1 MDADGDENVDLLG
14 LLPDLR
20 LHGLLARTSCG
31 CGFPG
36 YLLRR
41 CYLGLVRTLLRGRAC
56 PIRSLTLASGSV
68 TIPLFLLWGVAQVGL
83 GLFIGAIFKG
93 ERTATLVSYLM
104 MFLSIVLAYP
114 MNIWRAYSL

>member
-1 MDADGDENVDLLG
+1 M
-14 LLPDLR
+14 
-20 LHGLLARTSCG
+20 
-31 CGFPG
+31 
-36 YLLRR
+36 R
-41 CYLGLVRTLLRGRAC
+41 CRAC

-93 ERTATLVSYLM
+93 ERTATLVSYLL

-114 MNIWRAYSL
+114 MNIWRAYLSSLNLSCADSHSVRI